1 MLRLSDLSG
10 KLKSLLPLLLCY
22 IGLELDNLLYFFPPS
37 HPYHFKGNATL
48 CPNSFHGSPHTHPL
62 RGPREQDWPEPQEVL
77 RQTYFKFKFH
87 CTLIHLLKVIESSS
101 SSPSRLYFAADIIIT
116 LSLAS

>member
-48 CPNSFHGSPHTHPL
+48 CPNSFHGSPHTHPP

-77 RQTYFKFKFH
+77 RQTNVFQ
-87 CTLIHLLKVIESSS
+87 V
-101 SSPSRLYFAADIIIT
+101 
-116 LSLAS
+116 